1 MEVATGAGATVG
13 SLVEAA
19 RGRWERW
26 RRGAA
31 ISAGLVV
38 AASARGTVVG
48 AGRSRADMRLE

>member
-38 AASARGTVVG
+38 AASAGDGGGTWEQGGLVRTCG
-48 AGRSRADMRLE
+48 